1 MEFSW
6 SVFFP
11 IRTEYGEIVR
21 NLVTRFIFPRKSLI
35 VGSFIEVFEL
45 FNEGKK
51 DNSIHLTAK
60 NTQISPKFLAWK
72 FCGKTQFPQ
81 SFGRFTNCAF
91 PQNFNTMKLGIVRS
105 KTVAFKLHILRIDRS
120 QNE

>member
-51 DNSIHLTAK
+51 KITQSISLRKIRKFHLNSWRG
-60 NTQISPKFLAWK
+60 NFVER
-72 FCGKTQFPQ
+72 QFPQ
-81 SFGRFTNCAF
+81 SCGRFANCAF
-91 PQNFNTMKLGIVRS
+91 PQNFNTTKLGIVRS
-105 KTVAFKLHILRIDRS
+105 KMVAFKLHILRIDRS
-120 QNE
+120 RNE